1 MSLAPHTA
9 LSYTIPPTRRSVVT
23 ARSSRPVAAS
33 PLPLLRLDAAYL
45 IAASLAG
52 FAMKVFGARLS
63 GIGFGE
69 AHELAL
75 VAGLLLWHAA
85 PRRCWHLSAAAVHG
99 LLAAANVAHW
109 QTLAAGNETTATLA
123 TGAHVV
129 LAVLQLAAAA
139 RAR

>member
-9 LSYTIPPTRRSVVT
+9 LTYTIPPTRRSVVMT
-23 ARSSRPVAAS
+23 GAQRPVAAS
-33 PLPLLRLDAAYL
+33 PWPLLRLDAAYL

-75 VAGLLLWHAA
+75 VAGLLLWHAT
-85 PRRCWHLSAAAVHG
+85 PRRCWHLAAAAVHG

-109 QTLAAGNETTATLA
+109 QTLAAGNETTAILA
-123 TGAHVV
+123 TGAHVALV
-129 LAVLQLAAAA
+129 ALQLIAAA
-139 RAR
+139 RTR

>member
-9 LSYTIPPTRRSVVT
+9 LSYSLPPTRREAVM
-23 ARSSRPVAAS
+23 ARDARPAAAS
-33 PLPLLRLDAAYL
+33 PFPLLRLDAAYL
-45 IAASLAG
+45 VAASLAG

-85 PRRCWHLSAAAVHG
+85 PRRCWHLAAAAVHG
-99 LLAAANVAHW
+99 LLAAANIAHW
-109 QTLAAGNETTATLA
+109 QTLAAGNETTATIA
-123 TGAHVV
+123 TGMH
-129 LAVLQLAAAA
+129 LALVVLQLAAAA
-139 RAR
+139 RTR

>member
-9 LSYTIPPTRRSVVT
+9 LSYTIPPTRRSVVMRT
-23 ARSSRPVAAS
+23 PRPVAAS

-75 VAGLLLWHAA
+75 VAGLLLWHAT

-109 QTLAAGNETTATLA
+109 QVLAAGNETIATMA
-123 TGAHVV
+123 TGVHVALV
-129 LAVLQLAAAA
+129 VLQLAAAA
-139 RAR
+139 RTR

>member
-1 MSLAPHTA
+1 MAATTHTA
-9 LSYTIPPTRRSVVT
+9 LTYSIPPTRRSVVMSG
-23 ARSSRPVAAS
+23 ASRPVAAS
-33 PLPLLRLDAAYL
+33 PFPILRLDAAYL

-75 VAGLLLWHAA
+75 VAGLLLWHAT
-85 PRRCWHLSAAAVHG
+85 PRRCWHLSAAGVHG

-109 QTLAAGNETTATLA
+109 QTLAAGNETIATMA
-123 TGAHVV
+123 TGVHVALV
-129 LAVLQLAAAA
+129 VLQLAAAA

>member
-1 MSLAPHTA
+1 MSAATHTA
-9 LSYTIPPTRRSVVT
+9 LSYSIPPTRRSVVLRGAPRPA
-23 ARSSRPVAAS
+23 ARTPW
-33 PLPLLRLDAAYL
+33 PLLRLDAAYL

-52 FAMKVFGARLS
+52 FAMKIAGARLS

-75 VAGLLLWHAA
+75 VAGLLLWHAT
-85 PRRCWHLSAAAVHG
+85 PRRCWHLAAAAVHA

-109 QTLAAGNETTATLA
+109 ETLAAGNETTAIIA
-123 TGAHVV
+123 TGVHVALV
-129 LAVLQLAAAA
+129 ALQLVAAT